1 MTASAA
7 PSAAPHRPA
16 LFRRVVLWALAV
28 ALFAGFVFLGTWQVQ
43 RRAWKLALIERVEQR
58 VHAEP
63 ESLPAPAEWPQL
75 AGVDHEYQ
83 AVVLQGRWLSGRNVL
98 VQAVTELGSGFW
110 VLTPLQQ
117 ADGSQVWVNRG
128 FVPEAQRSRWLAPG
142 ATSEDDGPVTVQGLL
157 RLTEPGGGF
166 LRAND
171 PAQQR
176 WYSRDV
182 AAMSQTQGLTG
193 AAPFFVDQGLPG
205 RNAAVAGE
213 PVPGLTVIRFTNNH
227 LEYALTWYGLAL
239 MVAGAAVYVAR
250 SGRQRDPR
258 G

>member
-1 MTASAA
+1 M
-7 PSAAPHRPA
+7 
-16 LFRRVVLWALAV
+16 LWGLGI
-28 ALFAGFVFLGTWQVQ
+28 ALFAGFLFLGTWQVQ

-63 ESLPAPAEWPQL
+63 VPLPAPPEWPPL
-75 AGVDHEYQ
+75 ATVDHEYQ
-83 AVVLQGRWLSGRNVL
+83 AVALQGRWLADRSVL
-98 VQAVTELGSGFW
+98 VQAVTELGAGFW

-117 ADGSQVWVNRG
+117 ADGHPVWINRG
-128 FVPEAQRSRWLAPG
+128 FVPEAQRSRWLAPAAPSAPG
-142 ATSEDDGPVTVQGLL
+142 RTVVVQGLL
-157 RLTEPGGGF
+157 RLSEPGGGF

-171 PAQQR
+171 PARQR

-182 AAMSQTQGLTG
+182 AAMSRAQGLTG

-205 RNAAVAGE
+205 RNAAVADE
-213 PVPGLTVIRFTNNH
+213 PVPGLTVIRFANSH

-250 SGRQRDPR
+250 SDRQRDPR
-258 G
+258 T